1 MNPGSGRLA
10 SAGQALCGSVI
21 LSAGLLSARQ
31 GFTFD
36 GTSAVCIGASLQL
49 AGLFLLLD
57 RVVPEDWL
65 R

>member
-1 MNPGSGRLA
+1 MSRRSGRLA

-21 LSAGLLSARQ
+21 LSAGLLSAWQ

-36 GTSAVCIGASLQL
+36 GIAAVCVGASLQL
-49 AGLFLLLD
+49 AGMVLLLD
-57 RVVPEDWL
+57 SVVPEDWL